1 MMKTKTLTILGI
13 IQAFVAIGAIP
24 AGYSMIVEPD
34 GSDLG
39 MTTDIL
45 AGSPFTNFFIP
56 GLFLLIVNGL
66 FNLINAIL
74 CFIKFKHASLM
85 GFVLGVALIVWVFVQ
100 VYSIGLTHFLQ
111 PTYFVIGIIEII
123 LSISIMRNLKPGT
136 KQTES

>member
-1 MMKTKTLTILGI
+1 MKTKTLTILGI

-34 GSDLG
+34 GSALG

-74 CFIKFKHASLM
+74 CFIKFKPA
-85 GFVLGVALIVWVFVQ
+85 ALIGLLLGMALIIWVMVQ

-111 PTYFVIGIIEII
+111 PAYFIIGIVEII
-123 LSISIMRNLKPGT
+123 LSISIMRNLKSGT
-136 KQTES
+136 KKTGS

>member
-1 MMKTKTLTILGI
+1 MRALTILGI

-34 GSDLG
+34 GSGLG

-45 AGSPFTNFFIP
+45 AESSFTDFFIP

-66 FNLINAIL
+66 FNMINAIL
-74 CFIKFKHASLM
+74 CFIKFKPAVLI
-85 GFVLGVALIVWVFVQ
+85 GLLLGVSLIIWVFVQ

-111 PTYFVIGIIEII
+111 PAYFIIGIIEII
-123 LSISIMRNLKPGT
+123 LSISIMRNLKSGT